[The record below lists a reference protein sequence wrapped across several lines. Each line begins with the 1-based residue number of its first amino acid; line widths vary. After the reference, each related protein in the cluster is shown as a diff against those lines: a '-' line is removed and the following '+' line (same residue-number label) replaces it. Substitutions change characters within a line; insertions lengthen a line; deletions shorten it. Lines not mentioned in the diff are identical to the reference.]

1 MPPPPRKTDIMMRK
15 LLGLIIPLAL
25 LATLASPALI
35 RPALADSDP
44 ELESYKADMQTGEK
58 SWRAQKCAVYQ
69 ETRDEMLDEIPRG
82 ALSPEFAKAEEDY
95 IENGCAGR
103 AYACPKSKTELDYA
117 NKMSFAMMSH
127 GLSGTFLPYGC
138 KSSIQ

>member
-1 MPPPPRKTDIMMRK
+1 MTHTPHR
-15 LLGLIIPLAL
+15 LIIAFAL
-25 LATLASPALI
+25 FAVLPGAAI
-35 RPALADSDP
+35 ADTDP
-44 ELESYKADMQTGEK
+44 NLKSYEADMQTGEK

-69 ETRDEMLDEIPRG
+69 ETRTDMLETIPRG

-95 IENGCAGR
+95 IANGCSGR
-103 AYACPKSKTELDYA
+103 AYACPETKTELKYA
-117 NKMSFAMMSH
+117 NQMSLAMMSH

>member
-1 MPPPPRKTDIMMRK
+1 MMRK

-69 ETRDEMLDEIPRG
+69 ETR
-82 ALSPEFAKAEEDY
+82 
-95 IENGCAGR
+95 
-103 AYACPKSKTELDYA
+103 
-117 NKMSFAMMSH
+117 
-127 GLSGTFLPYGC
+127 
-138 KSSIQ
+138 

>member
-1 MPPPPRKTDIMMRK
+1 MITRKIPG
-15 LLGLIIPLAL
+15 LLVASAL
-25 LATLASPALI
+25 LAALASPAM
-35 RPALADSDP
+35 ADSDP
-44 ELESYKADMQTGEK
+44 YKADMQTGEK

-69 ETRDEMLDEIPRG
+69 ETRAEMLETVPRG

-95 IENGCAGR
+95 IANGCAGR

>member
-1 MPPPPRKTDIMMRK
+1 MPPPPRNTDIMTR
-15 LLGLIIPLAL
+15 IIPGLLIAATL
-25 LATLASPALI
+25 LATLNT
-35 RPALADSDP
+35 PALADSDP

-95 IENGCAGR
+95 IDNGCAGR

-117 NKMSFAMMSH
+117 NEMSLAMMSH
-127 GLSGTFLPYGC
+127 GLTGTFLPYGC

>member
-1 MPPPPRKTDIMMRK
+1 MMRK

-25 LATLASPALI
+25 LAMLTSPAV
-35 RPALADSDP
+35 ADSDP

-117 NKMSFAMMSH
+117 NEMSLAMMSH
-127 GLSGTFLPYGC
+127 GLTGTFLPYGC
-138 KSSIQ
+138 KSGIQ

>member
-1 MPPPPRKTDIMMRK
+1 MMTRTIP
-15 LLGLIIPLAL
+15 GFLIASAL
-25 LATLASPALI
+25 LATPASPAI
-35 RPALADSDP
+35 ADSDP
-44 ELESYKADMQTGEK
+44 DLKSYEADMQTGEK

-69 ETRDEMLDEIPRG
+69 ETRNEMLETIPRG
-82 ALSPEFAKAEEDY
+82 ALSPEFAKGEEDY

-103 AYACPKSKTELDYA
+103 AYACPQSKTELDYA

-138 KSSIQ
+138 PMAPQSSAQ

>member
-1 MPPPPRKTDIMMRK
+1 
-15 LLGLIIPLAL
+15 
-25 LATLASPALI
+25 
-35 RPALADSDP
+35 
-44 ELESYKADMQTGEK
+44 
-58 SWRAQKCAVYQ
+58 
-69 ETRDEMLDEIPRG
+69 MLDEIPRG